1 MSNNKL
7 TGGVDGVRGKVEASV
22 VQAMPSRQRR
32 VGFEGADVVKGEF
45 DVGKEVRPAVR
56 GERDMAGG
64 EDGDNMVF
72 GGAYCTLR
80 REGTVIVGGDILIG
94 DGGSDKKGGKV
105 NRGFVIK

>member
-1 MSNNKL
+1 M
-7 TGGVDGVRGKVEASV
+7 RGKIEGSV
-22 VQAMPSRQRR
+22 VKAMPSRQRR

-64 EDGDNMVF
+64 EDGDNVVF

-80 REGTVIVGGDILIG
+80 REGAVIVGGDILVG
-94 DGGSDKKGGKV
+94 DAGGDKESGKV
-105 NRGFVIK
+105 S